1 VNPIESLGYSC
12 RKREVRKRY
21 GFSIAVK
28 VVGEFIPS
36 DEVSRAFY
44 DIGGITYRA
53 NPTIPKNEA
62 SQEQKTAPKKSQ
74 PNQKKDNLFL
84 LFQRSILFAWEFFRD
99 RRVGRILLGIRF
111 WREGLEGVFG
121 PERRGEKGEEGNNRS
136 TNYLS

>member
-1 VNPIESLGYSC
+1 MDPIESLGYSC

-28 VVGEFIPS
+28 VVGAFIPS

-84 LFQRSILFAWEFFRD
+84 LFQRSILFDVLVHSHGDF
-99 RRVGRILLGIRF
+99 VG
-111 WREGLEGVFG
+111 EPLEPAYPHSDSHWCNPAISVSWK
-121 PERRGEKGEEGNNRS
+121 PR
-136 TNYLS
+136 TLP